1 MRRINKAGDKV
12 TDINFIRK
20 ISNLNNNM
28 QPNTVARNNE
38 NINSTF
44 KEILNEKIKDEK
56 VENEVVFSKHASERI
71 KERNIDV
78 SADVTEKLNEA
89 AEQAKDKGLKNVLV
103 MIENQAFIIST
114 MNNKVITA
122 VNSNELKENIF
133 TNIDGAVI
141 K

>member
-1 MRRINKAGDKV
+1 M

-20 ISNLNNNM
+20 ISNLNNNIH
-28 QPNTVARNNE
+28 PNTVRKNDVS
-38 NINSTF
+38 STF
-44 KEILNEKIKDEK
+44 KDILNEKIIKEEK
-56 VENEVVFSKHASERI
+56 IDNEIVFSKHANERI

-78 SADVTEKLNEA
+78 SEDITEKLNEA

-103 MIENQAFIIST
+103 MIDNQAFIIST
-114 MNNKVITA
+114 MHNKVITA
-122 VNSNELKENIF
+122 VNSQDLKENIF

>member
-1 MRRINKAGDKV
+1 M
-12 TDINFIRK
+12 TDINFIKK
-20 ISNLNNNM
+20 IGSLNNNI
-28 QPNTVARNNE
+28 QPNALRNNE
-38 NINSTF
+38 NNTAF
-44 KEILNEKIKDEK
+44 KDLLNDKINEKP
-56 VENEVVFSKHASERI
+56 ENEVIFSKHANERI

-78 SADVTEKLNEA
+78 NAKVTEKLNEA
-89 AEQAKDKGLKNVLV
+89 AEQAKEKGLKNVLV

-122 VNSNELKENIF
+122 VSSDDLKENIF